1 MHVRTS
7 WFTLIGSP
15 GPLIF
20 GPSITAALSLIPRI
34 SRKCNGSHRSGVL
47 KLPVRDYNQLEQ
59 CGKYSHHLKHD
70 FRIAKHEA
78 DLLADELSAFQSLF
92 EIFSHISH
100 PLEVKVMKLLVSN
113 YRKKFPIPKQN
124 FASKRGMDGVSQV
137 RRRGWGYQWSCL
149 YCKPHQ
155 SQ

>member
-1 MHVRTS
+1 MSVAHGHDVMQA
-7 WFTLIGSP
+7 
-15 GPLIF
+15 
-20 GPSITAALSLIPRI
+20 AALCM
-34 SRKCNGSHRSGVL
+34 KCNGSHRSGVL
-47 KLPVRDYNQLEQ
+47 KIPVRDYNQLEQ

-124 FASKRGMDGVSQV
+124 FASKRGMDGVSQSKYAPMPSFDNSEL
-137 RRRGWGYQWSCL
+137 RS
-149 YCKPHQ
+149 
-155 SQ
+155 